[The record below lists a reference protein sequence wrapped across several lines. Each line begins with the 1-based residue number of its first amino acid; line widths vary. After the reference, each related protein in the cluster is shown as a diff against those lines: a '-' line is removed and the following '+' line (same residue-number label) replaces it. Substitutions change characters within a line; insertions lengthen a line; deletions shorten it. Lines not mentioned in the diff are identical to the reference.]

1 MNIEK
6 ETHMFTKTCSATEAS
21 DFDRSITPS
30 PAALLYLART
40 SRGPR
45 SRVRRFK

>member
-1 MNIEK
+1 
-6 ETHMFTKTCSATEAS
+6 MFTKTYAATDAS
-21 DFDRSITPS
+21 NLVRSITPS

-40 SRGPR
+40 SSGPR